1 MPEHSVE
8 IANAVKDPSIEPV
21 ILRGAESWAAWPRFW
36 PVMKKRCQA
45 MMDEFKDHVAV
56 RV

>member
-1 MPEHSVE
+1 MGRL
-8 IANAVKDPSIEPV
+8 A
-21 ILRGAESWAAWPRFW
+21 ILLGNDE
-36 PVMKKRCQA
+36 KRCQA